1 MSGRKV
7 PRGRKAALRWVAVMI
22 TVATAVGVGVSIPA
36 ASAAPKA
43 EAPKATEV
51 GVTPST
57 IKVAIITD
65 VDNPIVPG
73 VLQGVVDGMNGW
85 GRYVNAKGGIAGRK
99 VQVDFIDGH
108 LNANETRNAVIQ
120 ACSNDY
126 ALVGTAA
133 LLLTPAA
140 VTDEEGCKDQAGAA
154 TGIPDVGAL
163 DTQIAEACSAISYPF
178 APNAVDCSTVTQHPQ
193 TYRGMQGDAK
203 YLLKANGNHL
213 HGSYVLAADSPSV
226 KLTSGVLFHVYQGA
240 GIKSDQNTQVQGQFP
255 QSAYTPIIQQM
266 KTDQSNYGL
275 SLQAVNGVVQERQ
288 EAVLQGLTDP
298 KIVWECDLAC
308 YHSSVF
314 TAAGTAVEGEY
325 IPLAFLPF
333 EEANTNAMNKNF
345 VKYVGKDKLSGFAS
359 WGFTAGLEF
368 QQAMQQVIAKNGN
381 NGVTRANLLTALKNL
396 TTFNAA
402 GMIAPVNVA
411 QKIPTKCF
419 MLDQYKNGKF
429 IRVWPKKAGTFDCK
443 SSNAVTFQ
451 QDIIPAS

>member
-1 MSGRKV
+1 MV
-7 PRGRKAALRWVAVMI
+7 RGRKM
-22 TVATAVGVGVSIPA
+22 TVRTSVVVVGVVIAIAVGAAIPA
-36 ASAAPKA
+36 AGAAPKA
-43 EAPKATEV
+43 EALKGTEI
-51 GVTPST
+51 GVTPTT
-57 IKVAIITD
+57 IKVAIVTD
-65 VDNPIVPG
+65 VDNTIVPG
-73 VLQGVVDGMNGW
+73 VLQGIVDGMNGW
-85 GRYVNAKGGIAGRK
+85 EKYANAKGGIAGRK
-99 VQVDFIDGH
+99 VQVDFIDSH
-108 LNANETRNAVIQ
+108 LNPNETRNAIIQ
-120 ACSNDY
+120 ACANDY
-126 ALVGTAA
+126 ALVGTGA

-140 VTDEEGCKDQAGAA
+140 VGDETACKDQAGAA
-154 TGIPDVGAL
+154 TGIPDIGAL
-163 DTQIAEACSAISYPF
+163 DTSIAEGCAAVSYPIT
-178 APNAVDCSTVTQHPQ
+178 PNAIDCSTATAHPQ

-213 HGSYVLAADSPSV
+213 HGSFVLAADSPSV

-240 GIKSDQNTQVQGQFP
+240 GIKSDQNKQVQGQFP

-266 KTDQSNYGL
+266 KTDQSNYAL

-308 YHSSVF
+308 YHAPVF
-314 TAAGTAVEGEY
+314 TAAGSAVEGEY

-333 EEANTNAMNKNF
+333 EETSSNAMNKNF
-345 VKYVGKDKLSGFAS
+345 VKYVGKDKVSGFAS

-368 QQAMQQVIAKNGN
+368 QQAMQDLVKKNGN
-381 NGVTRANLLTALKNL
+381 NGVTRANLLTALKGL
-396 TTFNAA
+396 TNFDA
-402 GMIAPVNVA
+402 GGMVAPVNVA

-451 QDIIPAS
+451 EDLIPAS